1 MTIFCRNLLD
11 NDDFETNHTASDNT
25 AEETDHSDLR
35 LEASKNA
42 LLLRRLKF
50 DCQRI
55 KQNKIR
61 VEWYLPFSFNKLI
74 RVNIPL

>member
-1 MTIFCRNLLD
+1 MTLKR
-11 NDDFETNHTASDNT
+11 T

-74 RVNIPL
+74 RVNIPLQKKSSPQLPGN